1 VWKSKEAAVAFVV
14 DASVRDNILKFT
26 PIYGRLCSLC
36 VKTKFYNLS
45 IINAYAPTEDKD
57 ELIKDQFYYKLEQ
70 ACETMPSS
78 DVQIIVGDLNA
89 QVGKEETFQG
99 TIGLHSLHNTS
110 NDNGP

>member
-1 VWKSKEAAVAFVV
+1 
-14 DASVRDNILKFT
+14 
-26 PIYGRLCSLC
+26 

-45 IINAYAPTEDKD
+45 IINAYASTEDKD

-110 NDNGP
+110 NDNDQRLIDLRQARTWSSAQHLSPVRKYTNIHGSP